1 MLRTTGSIHPKEGP
15 NLERNCSPN
24 ASLLETALPHGDG
37 SQSRD
42 RFREFWIEIGGAHET
57 CPHTWVLQ
65 LLNIC
70 LEQDIARFSASSTM
84 RTDDP
89 GQLVKYGDTLQIPRS
104 VVIPSYFIHVVMTR
118 GLVYTSILCLWLCQV
133 VWGWLR
139 KQTRSE
145 HCY

>member
-89 GQLVKYGDTLQIPRS
+89 GQLVKYGDTLQIP
-104 VVIPSYFIHVVMTR
+104 
-118 GLVYTSILCLWLCQV
+118 SILV
-133 VWGWLR
+133 VACHMTMGLASGDLGF
-139 KQTRSE
+139 TPSG
-145 HCY
+145 